1 MPVTKTAKRALRGSL
16 RKKTEQINLLPRKG
30 FQTSTAGRILAWIL
44 STFRIIVIVT
54 EIIVMIAFLS
64 RFWFDAQN
72 TDLNEK
78 IQQKQA
84 VLAASKDFEL
94 RFKDVQD
101 RLEIFSNLTD
111 NKMKNSEILTL
122 ITRSIPSDVILTKLA
137 VAKESFLLTGSTSNE
152 KSIQQLIVNLAS
164 NQNFNNLGLLGIN
177 TDTTNPP
184 VLIFTIG
191 ANVVNGKEDK

>member
-1 MPVTKTAKRALRGSL
+1 MAA
-16 RKKTEQINLLPRKG
+16 RKKQDQDINLLPQKG

-122 ITRSIPSDVILTKLA
+122 ITSSIPSDVILTKLA
-137 VAKESFLLTGSTSNE
+137 VTKEAFLLTGSTSNE

-177 TDTTNPP
+177 TDTTNPS